1 MTSLGTA
8 ILRNQTLAY
17 IQFYRKGDE
26 PCISAVWH
34 KKKFHNVFQRHDV
47 TKYGFLFELRVTLQ
61 SNRKV
66 LFVSAYEYEGVVYFA
81 TLWDTNLRTGHQT
94 SNSEV
99 VNNRSTIPASA
110 PKQQRAPRK
119 VLANEKSKKQTKK
132 AKKKLQNLNSN
143 TAEIEKSIETGNEN
157 VCVTIENVETG
168 DLVIPQTPVISELT
182 ELDIAVMSICQPDN
196 DLQQVTSN
204 EENDAEQFYSTNIT
218 TPVQVTKE
226 HYSNAKAF
234 VSSQDL
240 VNEEING
247 KTSICSESTDS
258 VCSLGGMDD
267 FSVMYNVE
275 NCEVIDKEPDYNM
288 EGTATCYKVEQEVLE
303 EVVSDCWTVDGEYYN
318 ISETDKVV
326 VATVDNMCKQEHMD
340 EECVDECLVIDAENN
355 NVVDRFSL

>member
-47 TKYGFLFELRVTLQ
+47 TKYGFLFELRETLQ

-66 LFVSAYEYEGVVYFA
+66 LFVSAYENEGVVYFS

-99 VNNRSTIPASA
+99 VNNRSSIPTSA
-110 PKQQRAPRK
+110 PKVQKAPCS
-119 VLANEKSKKQTKK
+119 VLAKGKSKKQAKK
-132 AKKKLQNLNSN
+132 VKKKLQNLNSN
-143 TAEIEKSIETGNEN
+143 TAENEKSIETGNEN
-157 VCVTIENVETG
+157 VCVKIENVETG
-168 DLVIPQTPVISELT
+168 DLVIPHTPVISELT
-182 ELDIAVMSICQPDN
+182 ELDVAVMSICQPDN
-196 DLQQVTSN
+196 DFQQVN
-204 EENDAEQFYSTNIT
+204 EENDAEQFCTANIT
-218 TPVQVTKE
+218 APVQVTE
-226 HYSNAKAF
+226 EPYSRAESF
-234 VSSQDL
+234 VASQDL
-240 VNEEING
+240 LNEEISG
-247 KTSICSESTDS
+247 KTSVCSESTES
-258 VCSLGGMDD
+258 VCSMGSMED

-275 NCEVIDKEPDYNM
+275 SCEVIDNEPDYNVLK
-288 EGTATCYKVEQEVLE
+288 GIATGYKVEQEVLE

-340 EECVDECLVIDAENN
+340 EEIVDECLVIDAENN
-355 NVVDRFSL
+355 NIVDRFSL